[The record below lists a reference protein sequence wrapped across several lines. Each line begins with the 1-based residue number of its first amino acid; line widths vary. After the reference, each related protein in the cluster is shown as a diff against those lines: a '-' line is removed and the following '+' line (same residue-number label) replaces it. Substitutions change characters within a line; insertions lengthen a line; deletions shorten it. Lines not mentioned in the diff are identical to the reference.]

1 MNRRAF
7 HQAAIAL
14 ALAPWLQVRAQAPV
28 AAPRW
33 ERNPFALGVA
43 SGMPRSES
51 VVLWTRLFAGP
62 DAELAIG
69 QRDSLVVSYEIY
81 SDEGLRAPV
90 QSGQVRTDAA
100 RAHSV
105 HVHATGLL
113 PGRDYWYRFH
123 CGDATSTVGHTRTAP
138 AEDALVAR
146 LRLALASCQHY
157 EQGFF
162 TVHREI
168 ARQPLDL
175 VLFVGDYIYETTS
188 SGARVRKH
196 RGSTPRTLAQYR
208 DRHAQYKQDPDLQA
222 AHAAHPWLLMWDDH
236 EVLNDYAN
244 DRDPF
249 YTEPARFL
257 QRRAAAYQAY
267 FEHMPVLPPALAP
280 AAAAGWAHAPLHAHY
295 AWGRLADLWT
305 LDCRQYRSPHAC
317 PDPQR
322 DGGRNVFDCAELAD
336 PRRTMLGA
344 QQEAWLAQGL
354 AASRR
359 RWRLLAQTTQIAPS
373 GIGPPDGS
381 PRITYTEA
389 WDGYPLARQRLLQ
402 TVADARLANVVTLG
416 GDVHHHL
423 AANLRLHPND
433 SASPVLASEFVAS
446 AVTSRGL
453 GAPALGVM
461 RTSNPDIVHASGE
474 GRGYALLS
482 VTPQAVDCQLR
493 ATSYPVAAQATL
505 HTQARFVVE
514 NDKAG
519 IQPA

>member
-1 MNRRAF
+1 VNRRAF

-69 QRDSLVVSYEIY
+69 QRDSLAVSYEIY
-81 SDEGLRAPV
+81 SDEGLRTPV

-138 AEDALVAR
+138 AEDAPVAR

-188 SGARVRKH
+188 SGAPRAR
-196 RGSTPRTLAQYR
+196 TPG
-208 DRHAQYKQDPDLQA
+208 A
-222 AHAAHPWLLMWDDH
+222 A
-236 EVLNDYAN
+236 
-244 DRDPF
+244 
-249 YTEPARFL
+249 
-257 QRRAAAYQAY
+257 RRARWPSTAI
-267 FEHMPVLPPALAP
+267 
-280 AAAAGWAHAPLHAHY
+280 
-295 AWGRLADLWT
+295 T
-305 LDCRQYRSPHAC
+305 DCP
-317 PDPQR
+317 
-322 DGGRNVFDCAELAD
+322 
-336 PRRTMLGA
+336 
-344 QQEAWLAQGL
+344 
-354 AASRR
+354 
-359 RWRLLAQTTQIAPS
+359 
-373 GIGPPDGS
+373 
-381 PRITYTEA
+381 
-389 WDGYPLARQRLLQ
+389 
-402 TVADARLANVVTLG
+402 
-416 GDVHHHL
+416 
-423 AANLRLHPND
+423 
-433 SASPVLASEFVAS
+433 
-446 AVTSRGL
+446 
-453 GAPALGVM
+453 
-461 RTSNPDIVHASGE
+461 
-474 GRGYALLS
+474 
-482 VTPQAVDCQLR
+482 
-493 ATSYPVAAQATL
+493 
-505 HTQARFVVE
+505 
-514 NDKAG
+514 
-519 IQPA
+519 